1 MKPQNETLEPA
12 SCCGG
17 ERTLTTAVG
26 AGLPAGTTTTKCN
39 HKDGC
44 KANAPVPAESTTRKV
59 GTK

>member
-12 SCCGG
+12 ICCGG
-17 ERTLTTAVG
+17 ERTLVTAVG
-26 AGLPAGTTTTKCN
+26 AGLPAGTTVTKCR

-44 KANAPVPAESTTRKV
+44 GAPIKSTPRKV